1 VNARLTPSFELTTD
15 DPASHYGIPVLLNHH
30 GEAFGPS
37 DILNLYPRFGHCS
50 AAAFVVRYAQELGED
65 EREAAKQFCRQWPA
79 GPQL

>member
-1 VNARLTPSFELTTD
+1 MNARLNPSFELTTEH
-15 DPASHYGIPVLLNHH
+15 PASQYGIPVLLNHH

-37 DILNLYPRFGHCS
+37 DILSLYLNVGHCS
-50 AAAFVVRYAQELGED
+50 AAAFVVRYANELGEA